1 MLNAVLPLVLFFAPP
16 GGEDGA
22 RTLEPSPRPVS
33 WELEFRFLDPKRIEV
48 RVPGT
53 ERTETYWYVV
63 YTVSNNTGASL
74 RFFPVFQIVTEDLQ
88 VHDTD
93 MGISPLVFDAIRER
107 HKVTHKYLVEPS
119 RAVGTL
125 LTGEDNARESVAIWR
140 DIDLSINSFT
150 LYVSGLS
157 GELRTIPNPS
167 YRPDVPETATVKGP
181 DGREREKVVN
191 PKVFTLRKTLE
202 VRYNLPGSPRARP
215 VTEPERS
222 EVRWILR

>member
-1 MLNAVLPLVLFFAPP
+1 MLNIALPLLLLLGPP
-16 GGEDGA
+16 GEADAA
-22 RTLEPSPRPVS
+22 RDLRPSPRPVA

-48 RVPGT
+48 QIPGT
-53 ERTETYWYVV
+53 NRTETYWYVV

-74 RFFPVFQIVTEDLQ
+74 RFFPTFQIVTEDLQ
-88 VHDTD
+88 VFDTD

-107 HKVTHKYLVEPS
+107 HKITHKYLVDPT
-119 RAVGTL
+119 RAVDTL

-140 DIDLSINSFT
+140 DIDLSQNSFK

-157 GELRTIPNPS
+157 GEIRTIPNPS
-167 YRPDVPETATVKGP
+167 YRPDQPETAMVRGP
-181 DGREREKVVN
+181 DGREREQIGN